1 VGQEQGKGVRASRDE
16 TSAERSRTLSAE
28 GAVSGLAPAETAGL
42 AAALEAMES
51 PAFVIW
57 ADGRVAFANGPGRAM
72 CGQAPEIVAARLRAI
87 LAGRDTT
94 FHLTRILAPGVP
106 PHYLAVQHHRTAD
119 PGPRAAAA
127 VARWGITPRQAEVL
141 ALLAKGKANKAIVAL
156 LAEQL
161 SLRKS
166 QIELISGETSSQ
178 KRFLIRGIASAE
190 LLERMDQ
197 LLQGE

>member
-141 ALLAKGKANKAIVAL
+141 ALLATGKANKAIAAALGCAESTVEVHVTAL
-156 LAEQL
+156 LA
-161 SLRKS
+161 KS
-166 QIELISGETSSQ
+166 GCGNRTELVA
-178 KRFLIRGIASAE
+178 RFWSEPI
-190 LLERMDQ
+190 
-197 LLQGE
+197 